1 MSSGLTGIAGR
12 FRGRTIAR
20 EEMKEQPTNGQRH
33 CGIGRSLPR
42 YPIIERKTRRTRRI
56 RKRRG
61 KEERKRN
68 GSQLWLPTA
77 IRGGRHE
84 SHDDVTATMATSR
97 RGQYVSLPELGAVP
111 STCSSTA
118 SSTLHRH
125 EHRQRDGAQNAEGKK
140 ERKEGDVVRG
150 EGLWTLLA

>member
-1 MSSGLTGIAGR
+1 MSSGLTGIADR

-42 YPIIERKTRRTRRI
+42 YPVIERKTRRTRRN
-56 RKRRG
+56 RKRGG

-97 RGQYVSLPELGAVP
+97 RGQYVFLPSVP
-111 STCSSTA
+111 FPRLVLNRIIDAA
-118 SSTLHRH
+118 SPRTQATRRCI
-125 EHRQRDGAQNAEGKK
+125 EC
-140 ERKEGDVVRG
+140 RG
-150 EGLWTLLA
+150 EEREKRG